1 MIVGRG
7 CGRME
12 EKQTEAHIR
21 LEKVWKKFDN
31 GSVAVRDLTLD
42 VFRGET
48 LVLIGPSGCGKTT
61 TLRLV
66 NRLVEPTE
74 GRIFF
79 DGENTLGMNPD
90 QLRQRMGYVIQG
102 IGLFPHMSVEDN
114 VAVVPRLKKLGRQ
127 AVRETVARCLDLVGL
142 PIQEWGSKWP
152 GELSGGQRQRVGV
165 ARALAGDPEVILM
178 DEPFGALD
186 PITRE
191 VLQDELLALKERL
204 GKTILFVTHD
214 IHEAMKMGSRVA
226 IMKGGELVQAAE
238 PLALL
243 SCPADS
249 FVSDFVGAEN
259 HLAMFSFVKVR
270 DIGLRTENLPVVTEE
285 ATFAEA
291 LSLVEKTGGLLYG
304 RRRFVYVLD
313 RSGKV
318 LGYVDLEGSRNP
330 LDPVRHA
337 LKPAPTVAQESSV
350 HDALLRMVENG
361 VINLPVVDENR
372 NMKGLLTFGDL
383 NDLIENQRRG
393 EGCPSKPE

>member
-1 MIVGRG
+1 MTEPISREPHIV
-7 CGRME
+7 
-12 EKQTEAHIR
+12 
-21 LEKVWKKFDN
+21 LENVWKRFGN
-31 GSVAVRDLTLD
+31 ESVAVRDLSLE

-74 GRIFF
+74 GRILF
-79 DGENTLGMNPD
+79 DGENTLDMNPD

-102 IGLFPHMSVEDN
+102 IGLFPHMTVEDN
-114 VAVVPRLKKLGRQ
+114 VAVVPRLKKLDRQ
-127 AVRETVARCLDLVGL
+127 TVRETVARCLELVGL
-142 PIQEWGSKWP
+142 PVQAWGKRWP
-152 GELSGGQRQRVGV
+152 RELSGGQRQRVGV

-186 PITRE
+186 PLTRE

-214 IHEAMKMGSRVA
+214 IHEALKMGSRVA
-226 IMKGGELVQAAE
+226 IMKGGELVQVAE

-243 SCPADS
+243 ACPADN
-249 FVSDFVGAEN
+249 FVADFVGADN
-259 HLAMFSFVKVR
+259 HLAMSSFVKVK
-270 DIGLRTENLPVVTEE
+270 DVPLRTENLPVVTGE

-291 LSLVEKTGGLLYG
+291 LSLVEKTGLQYG

-313 RSGKV
+313 STGKV
-318 LGYVDLEGSRNP
+318 LGYVDIEGFRKPS
-330 LDPVRHA
+330 DPVRIG
-337 LKPAPTVAQESSV
+337 LKQAPMVAQESSV

-361 VINLPVVDENR
+361 VINLLVVDENR
-372 NMKGLLTFGDL
+372 RMKGLLTFGDL
-383 NDLIENQRRG
+383 NDLIESQRRG
-393 EGCPSKPE
+393 EGCISRP

>member
-1 MIVGRG
+1 MR
-7 CGRME
+7 

-21 LEKVWKKFDN
+21 LENAWKKFDN
-31 GSVAVRDLTLD
+31 GAVAVRDLTLD
-42 VFRGET
+42 VYRGET

-66 NRLVEPTE
+66 NRLVEPTG
-74 GRIFF
+74 GRILF
-79 DGENTLGMNPD
+79 DGENTLDMNPD

-102 IGLFPHMSVEDN
+102 IGLFPHMTVEDN

-186 PITRE
+186 PLTRE
-191 VLQDELLALKERL
+191 VLQDELLALKKRL

-226 IMKGGELVQAAE
+226 IMRGGELVQAAE

-243 SCPADS
+243 SCPADN
-249 FVSDFVGAEN
+249 FVADFVGADN
-259 HLAMFSFVKVR
+259 HLAMFSFVKVK
-270 DIGLRTENLPVVTEE
+270 DVSLRTENLPVVAGE
-285 ATFAEA
+285 ATFEEA
-291 LSLVEKTGGLLYG
+291 LSLVEKTGLQYG

-313 RSGKV
+313 STGKV
-318 LGYVDLEGSRNP
+318 LGTVDLEGSRNP
-330 LDPVRHA
+330 SDPVRLG
-337 LKPAPTVAQESSV
+337 LKPAPMVAQESSV

-361 VINLPVVDENR
+361 VINLLVVDENR
-372 NMKGLLTFGDL
+372 CMKGLLTFGDL
-383 NDLIENQRRG
+383 NDLIESQRRG